1 VQSVTATA
9 SSSQPPS
16 TLAAADQER
25 IHLRAAAF
33 CLGGVIFLQ
42 KFALPG
48 NIELSFIVVVLYCL
62 FTLQLG
68 LARFGLRSVSFIL
81 VAFLFAAAASFSA
94 AHNAISVQS
103 IAFAIAVHVP
113 LVLFFPVSKAFYE
126 GLLRIFSSF
135 CLVICALVFFQW
147 AQQLIGM
154 RMINLEDFVPREML
168 FKTYVYVQKI
178 NLYSQ
183 YYKPNGFFCLEASN
197 AAQLLA
203 IGAIVELYIFRR
215 LKLFLILTAGSL
227 ATLAGTGIFI
237 LVLGLLFLP
246 FLAGRRL
253 VMPALALVVLIVLF
267 GTALGLVDY
276 AVGRIS
282 EFGEEGTSG
291 NGRFLASYRIILQTI
306 ATDLP
311 SFFLGYGPGV
321 VNPALGYLQDVPNP
335 LAKTITDY
343 GIVGS
348 LAFMIW
354 LHAIAFSSRAP
365 LVLVLALLAQ
375 YEFVQGGFMVPI
387 NTYLLWLLA
396 GAFVA
401 AKTDPVPPAATQ
413 DVPSR

>member
-1 VQSVTATA
+1 MQSAIAPA
-9 SSSQPPS
+9 SSSQPQL
-16 TLAAADQER
+16 TLATADQER
-25 IHLRAAAF
+25 ILLRAAAL

-48 NIELSFIVVVLYCL
+48 NIELSFVAVVLYCL
-62 FTLQLG
+62 FTLQFG

-94 AHNAISVQS
+94 AHNAISFQS
-103 IAFAIAVHVP
+103 MLFAIAVHAP

-126 GLLRIFSSF
+126 GLLRIFTSF

-147 AQQLIGM
+147 AQQLVGM
-154 RMINLEDFVPREML
+154 RMINLEDFVPREFL

-178 NLYSQ
+178 NFYSQ

-203 IGAIVELYIFRR
+203 IGAVVELYVFKR

-237 LVLGLLFLP
+237 LALALLFLP
-246 FLAGRRL
+246 FLAGQRL
-253 VMPALALVVLIVLF
+253 LMPALALVVVILIF
-267 GTALGLVDY
+267 GTALGLTGY
-276 AVGRIS
+276 ALGRIS

-306 ATDLP
+306 ANDLP

-321 VNPALGYLQDVPNP
+321 VNPAQGYTQDVPNP

-343 GIVGS
+343 GIFASV
-348 LAFMIW
+348 AFMVW
-354 LHAIAFSSRAP
+354 FHAIAFSSRAP

-401 AKTDPVPPAATQ
+401 TKTEAVPAAATQ
-413 DVPSR
+413 DVALR